1 MLDIMMYGR
10 GPLEPVR
17 DHPQLELVEGDFR
30 HVDNVVQAM
39 QDVESVVH
47 LGAIVGDPACKL
59 DESLTIDINLS
70 STRMIAQLAK
80 SHQVQRFIFAST
92 CSVYGARPGPAG
104 RTVRGPTSG
113 NLWEHQIRLREGVTG
128 PGGCQFR
135 AHDPAVRHD
144 LRIVRSHPL
153 RSGG

>member
-1 MLDIMMYGR
+1 MPGTLGRHWCRDYWTRDTDVRVLDIMMYGR
-10 GPLEPVR
+10 APLEPVR
-17 DHPQLELVEGDFR
+17 DHPRLELLEGDFR

-80 SHQVQRFIFAST
+80 SHHVQRFVFAST
-92 CSVYGARPGPAG
+92 CSVYGARPDISDERSVARPLGIY
-104 RTVRGPTSG
+104 G
-113 NLWEHQIRLREGVTG
+113 NTKYASEKVLQ
-128 PGGCQFR
+128 
-135 AHDPAVRHD
+135 D
-144 LRIVRSHPL
+144 LARC
-153 RSGG
+153 